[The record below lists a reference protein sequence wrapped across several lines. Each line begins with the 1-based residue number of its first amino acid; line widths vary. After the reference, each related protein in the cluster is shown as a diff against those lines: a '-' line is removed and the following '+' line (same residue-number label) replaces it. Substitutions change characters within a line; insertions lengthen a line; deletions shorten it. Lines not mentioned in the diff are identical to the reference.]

1 MIEFGF
7 TIQRKID
14 FVLLESVF
22 LLHLNDHEF
31 SLALGDSIFEKSTIR
46 LYIMRKNTQYIA

>member
-1 MIEFGF
+1 MMQFGF

-14 FVLLESVF
+14 FFLLESVF

-31 SLALGDSIFEKSTIR
+31 SLALGDMVVSLR
-46 LYIMRKNTQYIA
+46 NQQ